1 MVTASKSNAVQS
13 MNEHQGGDFDC
24 SANNQKKAPTTKAM
38 GSAPAAFAPVV
49 HIDEPYWVFN
59 FSRGPAENW
68 TCPYTF
74 QIGRYDEVRPGMY
87 LTQLFGGER
96 DLHVGIDIG
105 APAATPVHSFAEGK
119 IHSFGVNAEAGS
131 YGPTIVVEHQ
141 LSWPPTPEQSHPLR
155 KVWALYGHLSTS
167 SLEGLAVGAPVS
179 MGQRIA
185 RMGHKQENGGWEPH
199 VHFQLSLIE
208 PEKPDLPGVVR
219 REDREQALRDY
230 PDPRL
235 VLGPL
240 Y

>member
-1 MVTASKSNAVQS
+1 

-87 LTQLFGGER
+87 LTPLFGGER

-105 APAATPVHSFAEGK
+105 APAATPVHSFAEGN

-131 YGPTIVVEHQ
+131 YGPTIVIEHQ
-141 LSWPPTPEQSHPLR
+141 LSWPPTAEQSHPLR

>member
-1 MVTASKSNAVQS
+1 MS
-13 MNEHQGGDFDC
+13 
-24 SANNQKKAPTTKAM
+24 
-38 GSAPAAFAPVV
+38 SAPAAFAPVV
-49 HIDEPYWVFN
+49 HIDEPYWVYN

-68 TCPYTF
+68 TCPYKF

-87 LTQLFGGER
+87 LTPLFGGER

-105 APAATPVHSFAEGK
+105 APAATPVHSFAKGV

-141 LSWPPTPEQSHPLR
+141 LSWPPTPEQNDPIR

-167 SLEGLAVGAPVS
+167 SLDGLVVGAPVL

-185 RMGHKQENGGWEPH
+185 RMGDKQENGGWEPH

-219 REDREQALRDY
+219 REDRERALRDY